1 MISKKLLFLIIV
13 LLIVATVAGL
23 CAAYP
28 DVKSFVVGGLTGI
41 GGVVW
46 VSVSTG
52 WSDLATTVGASGTYF
67 LIYTCVTLLFGGILF
82 VMLNRAKAAG
92 KIPFAKKPTIA
103 IPLQSGPDV
112 VPGSVIK
119 QTNPTPTQPEAPKE
133 LEAEA
138 A

>member
-92 KIPFAKKPTIA
+92 KIPLIKK
-103 IPLQSGPDV
+103 IP
-112 VPGSVIK
+112 SV
-119 QTNPTPTQPEAPKE
+119 TPTTAAYQDQLSNPEPYTPTSNPKPE
-133 LEAEA
+133 PKTEEVVAE
-138 A
+138 